1 MQIEHTALPGV
12 LIITPARHGDDRGFF
27 SESWNRR
34 SLEAAGVALPDF
46 VQDNHSLSRQP
57 GTLRGLH
64 YQAPPH
70 AQGKLVRCG
79 RGRLYDVAVDA
90 RRGSATYG
98 RWVGV
103 DLSFE
108 NGRQVWIPAGFLH
121 GFVTREPDTEVI
133 YKCTAH
139 YDRASDGGVR
149 WNSLGIDWGI
159 EAPVLSDKDRT
170 APAFADWD
178 TPFTLDGDA

>member
-1 MQIEHTALPGV
+1 MRIEPTAIPEV
-12 LIITPARHGDDRGFF
+12 VVITPARHGDARGFF

-34 SLEAAGVALPDF
+34 TLEQAGLHLPEF
-46 VQDNHSLSRQP
+46 VQDNHSLSTAV

-90 RRGSATYG
+90 RPGSPTWG
-98 RWVGV
+98 RWVGEE
-103 DLSFE
+103 LSFE
-108 NGRQVWIPAGFLH
+108 NGRQLWIPAGFLH
-121 GFVTREPDTEVI
+121 GFVTREPDTEII

-139 YDRASDGGVR
+139 YDRDADGAVR
-149 WNSLGIDWGI
+149 WDSLGIDWGV
-159 EAPVLSDKDRT
+159 EAPLLSDKDRA
-170 APAFADWD
+170 APAFADWQS
-178 TPFTLDGDA
+178 PFGGQA